1 MKKGIL
7 LSAFLCCI
15 FGISFAQSSIEF
27 IPTGGYTFADKLNF
41 TSTFGRIDAAL

>member
-15 FGISFAQSSIEF
+15 LGASAQTSIEF
-27 IPTGGYTFADKLNF
+27 IPIGGYTFADKLNF
-41 TSTFGRIDAAL
+41 NSTLSAG